1 MSATTLRS
9 SRSRKVEEEEQEE
22 EQEVVVEGSTFF
34 HWPEARLRHVMVE
47 DSSDV
52 EG

>member
-22 EQEVVVEGSTFF
+22 EQEVVVEIYKNFIG
-34 HWPEARLRHVMVE
+34 LRR
-47 DSSDV
+47 
-52 EG
+52 G

>member
-22 EQEVVVEGSTFF
+22 EQVVVVKIYKFLV
-34 HWPEARLRHVMVE
+34 EARLRHVMVE